1 MTDLP
6 AAVAEL
12 VDELSSTSGVV
23 AVTLGGSRALGT
35 NASSSDW
42 DLGVYYRG
50 SLDLT
55 RLAARG
61 TVYPPGSWGRL
72 MNGGAWLRCA
82 GDRVDVLFRDLDAV
96 EHWTRKAEQGQFE
109 VDALLGYIAG
119 VPTYLLTAELAS
131 CRTLT
136 GTLPGAP
143 FPPRLATDAPPIWRF
158 CRTFSLSYARVLA
171 DRGNRVAAVGQTAKA
186 VFEEAHAVLCER
198 SVWTCN
204 EKRMIDQ
211 AELGSVHD
219 LFAHCPSELP
229 ELVGW
234 IDVVGERLGAS
245 PNDAAPWNSA

>member
-1 MTDLP
+1 MTNLP

-35 NASSSDW
+35 NAKASDW

-72 MNGGAWLRCA
+72 MNGGAWLRV
-82 GDRVDVLFRDLDAV
+82 GGERVDVLFRDLDAV

-109 VDALLGYIAG
+109 VDSLLGYLAG
-119 VPTYLLTAELAS
+119 VPTYLLAAELAS

-136 GTLPGAP
+136 GTLPESP
-143 FPPRLATDAPPIWRF
+143 FPPRLAAQAPPIWRF
-158 CRTFSLSYARVLA
+158 CRSFSLSYARVLA
-171 DRGNRVAAVGQTAKA
+171 DRGNRVAAIGQTAKA
-186 VFEEAHAVLCER
+186 VFEEAHAVLSER

-204 EKRMIDQ
+204 EKRMLDE
-211 AELGSVHD
+211 AELGSVHEM
-219 LFAHCPSELP
+219 FAHCPSEASD
-229 ELVGW
+229 LVRW

-245 PNDAAPWNSA
+245 PNDAAPWNGA